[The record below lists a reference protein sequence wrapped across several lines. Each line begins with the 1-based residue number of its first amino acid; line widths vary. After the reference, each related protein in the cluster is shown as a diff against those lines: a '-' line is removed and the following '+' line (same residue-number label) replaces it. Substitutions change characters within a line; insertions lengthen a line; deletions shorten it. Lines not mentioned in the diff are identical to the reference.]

1 MESGWKHPFSILHFG
16 LVLSKTLPINYYFII
31 FHVNIVLAFILSSS
45 SVFWLVLSEHPVPD
59 FSAFILIPL
68 PTLKCFIILL
78 LTIIVQNIIPMYLH
92 YFHVKLAFPQQKLL
106 SPIYQVNPMFDIHS
120 LTAFITITVEKIS
133 FLLKKKIN
141 LFLYFFTTY
150 MFLFVMLT

>member
-1 MESGWKHPFSILHFG
+1 MESGGKHPFSILHFG

-45 SVFWLVLSEHPVPD
+45 SVFWLVLSEHPAPD

-78 LTIIVQNIIPMYLH
+78 LTILVQNIIPMYFH
-92 YFHVKLAFPQQKLL
+92 YFHVKLAFPQQKLPITHL
-106 SPIYQVNPMFDIHS
+106 SGQTNVWHSFIDYIHHNYCW
-120 LTAFITITVEKIS
+120 KIS
-133 FLLKKKIN
+133 FPLKKN
-141 LFLYFFTTY
+141 LIFSCTSSQ
-150 MFLFVMLT
+150 LTCFYL